1 MNDNTTIHEDCA
13 MTIIAA
19 QVPEGA
25 RLAFLPKHFK
35 LHMMAVENYIYSRF
49 RTLCPSYT
57 GGYWDFYEL
66 SNGGCYLAP
75 NGEPRAIDNPDNHFA
90 DTVSADAAGIIITLY
105 TMSELS
111 FRYENEPL
119 FGTHFHWLREYA
131 TTHVEQALI
140 FRAID

>member
-1 MNDNTTIHEDCA
+1 MNDNTTTTDDRTL
-13 MTIIAA
+13 TIIAT
-19 QVPEGA
+19 QVPQGA

-35 LHMMAVENYIYSRF
+35 YHMMTIENYIYSRF
-49 RTLCPSYT
+49 RTPCPSYT

-75 NGEPRAIDNPDNHFA
+75 NGELRIIENPENYFS

-111 FRYENEPL
+111 FRYENETL

-131 TTHVEQALI
+131 ATHAERGII